1 MALLRVAEGKSIN
14 AASIRDGADSVVK
27 AWYGKKDALWG
38 DQGHDVTEKVK
49 EMLRTRQTLTA
60 WNEDFGD
67 PIPGVRK
74 ELAIRL
80 KATTV
85 QLGDQVKS
93 LVRKAKW
100 PEPLQRGAVGTIVD
114 INDVYFLV
122 AFKGVCG
129 ELRGDEFEVIQDGDI
144 PRHDFGFGWATCSHC
159 KRACYNQGCKEQKLK
174 FCQNCW
180 KKHVA
185 SCKACQ
191 GSCRA
196 DDKTVLLQAAVS
208 IVVFD
213 PGPIGLVALD
223 DTVLKVD
230 ANSQAKREGVQPG
243 WRLISVS
250 GQRCGSFQNKIFMD
264 ARNGNAR
271 YEVTFR
277 RSTPQVIEVE
287 PVDERKGMHKR
298 HAKAFGQAF
307 LRLDQKVEEEEEAP
321 SPFIPAP
328 HAMDTK
334 EEEEFKRLQEEA
346 RVKAEKRKAEEDE
359 RSRVE
364 KEDTVIEP
372 RSLDEKHADGMKQ
385 LPSMMV
391 QELLRDLS
399 DEDLHVGRR
408 SLRNRMRSYEHLAES
423 WIAQKGRREY
433 LDELK
438 LATEG
443 NDHRYYAAL
452 RRLRDE
458 MLASEE
464 VDTLIVEP
472 VDGSTLLDT
481 SQESAVF
488 ATSPDSQELHEDL
501 PHVRSS
507 KRGAVVSQHQLHDDI
522 WRSLTPTPSCIGS
535 TDSDSESGPIERQL
549 EEYGLA
555 QKQID
560 EINRASDGEFNLE
573 RQTAAC
579 HHSSDLFDEMDEA
592 PTIPPTCRH
601 ECDFLDEMDEAPI
614 RTSKIAL

>member
-1 MALLRVAEGKSIN
+1 MQARKLH
-14 AASIRDGADSVVK
+14 
-27 AWYGKKDALWG
+27 DA
-38 DQGHDVTEKVK
+38 QEKV
-49 EMLRTRQTLTA
+49 EMH
-60 WNEDFGD
+60 
-67 PIPGVRK
+67 V
-74 ELAIRL
+74 
-80 KATTV
+80 
-85 QLGDQVKS
+85 
-93 LVRKAKW
+93 
-100 PEPLQRGAVGTIVD
+100 
-114 INDVYFLV
+114 
-122 AFKGVCG
+122 FK
-129 ELRGDEFEVIQDGDI
+129 
-144 PRHDFGFGWATCSHC
+144 
-159 KRACYNQGCKEQKLK
+159 
-174 FCQNCW
+174 
-180 KKHVA
+180 
-185 SCKACQ
+185 
-191 GSCRA
+191 
-196 DDKTVLLQAAVS
+196 
-208 IVVFD
+208 
-213 PGPIGLVALD
+213 
-223 DTVLKVD
+223 
-230 ANSQAKREGVQPG
+230 
-243 WRLISVS
+243 
-250 GQRCGSFQNKIFMD
+250 
-264 ARNGNAR
+264 
-271 YEVTFR
+271 
-277 RSTPQVIEVE
+277 
-287 PVDERKGMHKR
+287 
-298 HAKAFGQAF
+298 
-307 LRLDQKVEEEEEAP
+307 
-321 SPFIPAP
+321 
-328 HAMDTK
+328 
-334 EEEEFKRLQEEA
+334 
-346 RVKAEKRKAEEDE
+346 
-359 RSRVE
+359 
-364 KEDTVIEP
+364 DTVIEP
-372 RSLDEKHADGMKQ
+372 RSLDEKHADGMKMKQ